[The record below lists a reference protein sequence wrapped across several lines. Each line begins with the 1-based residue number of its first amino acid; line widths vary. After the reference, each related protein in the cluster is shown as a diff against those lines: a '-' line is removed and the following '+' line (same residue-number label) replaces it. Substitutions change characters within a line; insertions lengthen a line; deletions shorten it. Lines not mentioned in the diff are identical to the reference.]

1 MNISTGSKDLNHFLK
16 GYPKLINLIYGEP
29 STGKTTL
36 ALQATIS
43 QAKNN
48 KKVIY
53 VDTENGFSIERLKQ
67 LHSRYNNFLQNILIL
82 KPKSFQEQEKYILN
96 LPDKVSLIII
106 DTISYFYREELKNDP
121 YKTNKSLDLQLQKL
135 LELSKKDIPI
145 IVTSQVYT
153 NFKKEI
159 IPCGN
164 NLVKRFSKNII
175 KLQKEPRKLISETNN
190 QELLI
195 EINDMGI
202 FKKKIDKP

>member
-175 KLQKEPRKLISETNN
+175 KLEKDPRKIKSETNN
-190 QELLI
+190 KELLI
-195 EINDMGI
+195 EIKDKGI
-202 FKKKIDKP
+202 FKKR

>member
-121 YKTNKSLDLQLQKL
+121 YKINKSMDFQLQKL
-135 LELSKKDIPI
+135 LGLSKKDIPI
-145 IVTSQVYT
+145 IITSQVYT
-153 NFKKEI
+153 NLQKEI

-190 QELLI
+190 QEL
-195 EINDMGI
+195 
-202 FKKKIDKP
+202 

>member
-16 GYPKLINLIYGEP
+16 GYPQLINLIYGEP

-36 ALQATIS
+36 ALQAAIS

-67 LHSRYNNFLQNILIL
+67 LHSEYNNFLDNIIIL
-82 KPKSFQEQEKYILN
+82 KPKSFQEQEKCILA
-96 LPDKVSLIII
+96 LPDRVSLIVL
-106 DTISYFYREELKNDP
+106 DTISYFYREELKNNP
-121 YKTNKSLDLQLQKL
+121 YQINKSIDLQLQKL
-135 LELSKKDIPI
+135 LELSKKGIPI
-145 IVTSQVYT
+145 IITSQVYA
-153 NFKKEI
+153 NLKKEI

-175 KLQKEPRKLISETNN
+175 KLQKEPRKIISETNN
-190 QELLI
+190 KELMI
-195 EINDMGI
+195 EINDKGI
-202 FKKKIDKP
+202 FKKK

>member
-1 MNISTGSKDLNHFLK
+1 MNISTGSKDLNHFIK

-36 ALQATIS
+36 ALQAAIT

-48 KKVIY
+48 KKIIY
-53 VDTENGFSIERLKQ
+53 MDTENGFSIERIKQ
-67 LHSRYNNFLQNILIL
+67 LHSRYKTFLENILIL
-82 KPKSFQEQEKYILN
+82 RPKSFKEQEKYILN

-106 DTISYFYREELKNDP
+106 DTISYFYREELKNNV
-121 YKTNKSLDLQLQKL
+121 YETNKSLDVQLQKL

-145 IVTSQVYT
+145 IITSQVYT
-153 NFKKEI
+153 NLQKEI

-175 KLQKEPRKLISETNN
+175 KLQKDPRKLISETDNK
-190 QELLI
+190 ELLI
-195 EINDMGI
+195 DIKDKGI
-202 FKKKIDKP
+202 FKKR

>member
-1 MNISTGSKDLNHFLK
+1 MNISAGSKDLNHFLK

>member
-135 LELSKKDIPI
+135 LELSKKNIPI

-175 KLQKEPRKLISETNN
+175 KLEKDPRKIKSETNN
-190 QELLI
+190 KELLI
-195 EINDMGI
+195 EIKDKGI
-202 FKKKIDKP
+202 FKKR